1 MKQIKLCLDIRD
13 AVNRTIS
20 EPLTISTGASTG
32 DLLTLCG
39 LVVSSTQ
46 SVVHML
52 FSSFEWKPTILESL
66 QYVIGLDQFTNFC
79 TPINTDN

>member
-1 MKQIKLCLDIRD
+1 MMKQIKLCLD
-13 AVNRTIS
+13 AVNRNIP
-20 EPLTISTGASTG
+20 EPLAISTWASTE

-39 LVVSSTQ
+39 LVTSSTQ

-66 QYVIGLDQFTNFC
+66 QYAIGFDQFTNF
-79 TPINTDN
+79 